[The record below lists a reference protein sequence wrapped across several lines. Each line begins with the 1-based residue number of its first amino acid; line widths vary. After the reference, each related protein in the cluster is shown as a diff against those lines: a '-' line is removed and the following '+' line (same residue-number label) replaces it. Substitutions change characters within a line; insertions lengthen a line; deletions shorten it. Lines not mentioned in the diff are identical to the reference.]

1 MKKLPFYEV
10 KAIRRAENDE
20 NMVIAQIDGGLMLFE
35 FVSRDAFQVIRR
47 IGDYAVVGYL
57 TRGGD
62 AERVYTMVE
71 IFCESGLHI
80 TPGFYPPRDDN

>member
-20 NMVIAQIDGGLMLFE
+20 NMVIVQIDGGLMLFE
-35 FVSRDAFQVIRR
+35 FVSRGAFQEIRR
-47 IGDYAVVGYL
+47 IGGYTVVGYL

-71 IFCESGLHI
+71 MFCEPGLHI

>member
-47 IGDYAVVGYL
+47 IGGYAVVGYL

-71 IFCESGLHI
+71 IFGDPGQYI
-80 TPGFYPPRDDN
+80 TPGFYPPRDDS

>member
-47 IGDYAVVGYL
+47 IGYAVVGYL

-71 IFCESGLHI
+71 IFGDPGQYI

>member
-47 IGDYAVVGYL
+47 IGGYAVVGYL

-71 IFCESGLHI
+71 IFGDPGQYI